1 MIEVVSNAVL
11 PGPLPDVLVSSTFD
25 AEATSLS
32 QTFCVVAKPN
42 GPLAKTQKNLQLFW
56 LFSVVCVFMKLK
68 VYKVGKR

>member
-11 PGPLPDVLVSSTFD
+11 LGPLPDVLVSSTFD

-42 GPLAKTQKNLQLFW
+42 GPSAKTQKNHLQLF
-56 LFSVVCVFMKLK
+56 
-68 VYKVGKR
+68 